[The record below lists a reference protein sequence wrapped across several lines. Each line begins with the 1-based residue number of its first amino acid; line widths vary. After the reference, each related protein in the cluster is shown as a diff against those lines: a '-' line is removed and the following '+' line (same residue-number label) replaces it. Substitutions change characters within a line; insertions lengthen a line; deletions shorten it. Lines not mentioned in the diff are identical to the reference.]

1 MNGKPS
7 IRLVAS
13 DIDGTL
19 LMPARAL
26 TPRTLRALG
35 RLRSYDVAF
44 AFVTGLNPWVTRRLV
59 NAVGPWAHAVC
70 LNGIFTLKEGKPVPG
85 RFVDP
90 HVAREAV
97 ELIVDRGYVPL
108 VYGEDQITRY
118 LPGHE
123 ESMAEVRVLIAERP
137 YQPYISVETVTEL
150 FAVRPA
156 QISVCEKRE
165 RGAALFPPLRDAVG
179 DRAYV
184 VYQPGHHTWVEVN
197 HPEARKDLSLVALA
211 RSLGVEADE
220 VLYFGDSLNDIPVF
234 ETFPY
239 TVAVDDARP
248 EVKALAWE
256 TAGACEDDGVAR
268 FLADWFGFSL
278 D

>member
-1 MNGKPS
+1 MDSKPT

-19 LMPARAL
+19 LMPGSAL
-26 TPRTLRALG
+26 TAGTVHALG
-35 RLRSYDVAF
+35 RLRSRDVVF
-44 AFVTGLNPWVTRRLV
+44 AFVTGLNPWVTQRLV
-59 NAVGPWAHAVC
+59 DAVGPWARAVC
-70 LNGIFTLKEGKPVPG
+70 LNGIFTLEEGKPVPG
-85 RFVDP
+85 CFVDP
-90 HVAREAV
+90 QVAREAV
-97 ELIVDRGYVPL
+97 ALILDRGYVPL

-118 LPGHE
+118 LPGRE

-165 RGAALFPPLRDAVG
+165 RGAALYPPLQDAVG

-211 RSLGVEADE
+211 RSLGIEIGE

-248 EVKALAWE
+248 EVKALAWQ
-256 TAGACEDDGVAR
+256 TAGACADDGVAH